1 MSIHPPARSR
11 RGLKFWIGRILLG
24 LLFLMISLG
33 IIGAIY
39 QAIGVNRDRR
49 NFPPPGQLV
58 DVGGYQLHIYCTGA
72 ENTGNPTVILE
83 TLSGGLSPYWAWV
96 QPEVAK
102 VTRVCSYD
110 RAGRAWSEPSP
121 QPQDLP
127 QTVDA
132 LHTLLAKASIAPPY
146 VLVGHSI
153 GGLYVRQFAADHP
166 AEVVGMVL
174 VDAAHPEQFD
184 RHPEMWAQT
193 ENFMPILASFPFL
206 ARIGLFRFYFASGG
220 EIDFQDLPSRQHDEV
235 AAAWSTPK
243 YFNSQRA
250 ELMSAA
256 EIYRQA
262 HELGSLDELPLAV
275 ISAGTN
281 QPAGWAALQAELAKL
296 SSNQIHQTIEE
307 ASHASLAFNPQHAQV
322 VSTAILQVVDAA
334 RTGQPL
340 Q

>member
-1 MSIHPPARSR
+1 MSIHTTARSR

-24 LLFLMISLG
+24 LLVLLISLG

-39 QAIGVNRDRR
+39 QAIGIAQDARD
-49 NFPPPGQLV
+49 FLPPGQLV
-58 DVGGYQLHIYCTGA
+58 DVGGCQLHIYCTGP
-72 ENTGNPTVILE
+72 ENSGNPTVILE

-102 VTRVCSYD
+102 VTRICSYD
-110 RAGRAWSEPSP
+110 RAGRAWSDPSP
-121 QPQDLP
+121 QAQDLP
-127 QTVDA
+127 QTADA
-132 LHTLLAKASIAPPY
+132 LHTLLAKAGIAPPY

-184 RHPEMWAQT
+184 WHPELWAET
-193 ENFMPILASFPFL
+193 ESYMQMSSIFPFL

-220 EIDFQDLPSRQHDEV
+220 EIDFQDLPSRQRDEV

-243 YFNSQRA
+243 YFNNQRS

-262 HELGSLDELPLAV
+262 HELGPLGELPLAV

-281 QPAGWAALQAELAKL
+281 LPTGWAALQADLATL
-296 SSNQIHQTIEE
+296 SVNQTHQTIEE
-307 ASHASLAFNPQHAQV
+307 ASHASLAFNPQHAYI
-322 VSTAILQVVDAA
+322 VSTTILQVVDAA
-334 RTGQPL
+334 RKGQPVR
-340 Q
+340 

>member
-1 MSIHPPARSR
+1 MSIHTTDRSL

-24 LLFLMISLG
+24 FLVLLISLG

-39 QAIGVNRDRR
+39 QAIGIAQDAR

-58 DVGGYQLHIYCTGA
+58 DVGGYQLHIYCTGV

-83 TLSGGLSPYWAWV
+83 TSAGGLSSYWGWI

-110 RAGRAWSEPSP
+110 RAGRAWSDPSP
-121 QPQDLP
+121 QLQDLP
-127 QTVDA
+127 QTADA
-132 LHTLLAKASIAPPY
+132 LHTLLIKANVAPPF

-153 GGLYVRQFAADHP
+153 GGPYVRKFAADHP

-174 VDAAHPEQFD
+174 VDSAHPEQFD
-184 RHPEMWAQT
+184 RHPEMWAQV
-193 ENFMPILASFPFL
+193 ENFMPILASFPFF
-206 ARIGLFRFYFASGG
+206 ARIGLFRIYFASGG

-235 AAAWSTPK
+235 TAAWSTPQ

-262 HELGSLDELPLAV
+262 HELGSLGELPLAV

-281 QPAGWAALQAELAKL
+281 QPAGWAALQTELATL
-296 SSNQIHQTIEE
+296 SSNQIHQTIEA
-307 ASHASLAFNPQHAQV
+307 ASHASLAFNPQHAHM
-322 VSTAILQVVDAA
+322 VSTTILQVVDAV

-340 Q
+340 R

>member
-1 MSIHPPARSR
+1 MSIHTTARPR
-11 RGLKFWIGRILLG
+11 RGFKFWLGRSLLG
-24 LLFLMISLG
+24 LLVLLISLG
-33 IIGAIY
+33 IIGTIY
-39 QAIGVNRDRR
+39 QAIGANQDTR

-58 DVGGYQLHIYCTGA
+58 DVGGYQLHLYCIGA

-83 TLSGGLSPYWAWV
+83 TLAGGLSPYWAWV

-110 RAGRAWSEPSP
+110 RAGRAWSDPSP
-121 QPQDLP
+121 QLQDLP

-132 LHTLLAKASIAPPY
+132 LHTLLVKANVAPPF

-153 GGLYVRQFAADHP
+153 GGLYMRKFAADHST
-166 AEVVGMVL
+166 EVVGMVL
-174 VDAAHPEQFD
+174 VDSAHPEQFD
-184 RHPEMWAQT
+184 RHPELWAQT
-193 ENFMPILASFPFL
+193 ENFMPILASFPFF
-206 ARIGLFRFYFASGG
+206 ARIGLFRLYFASGG
-220 EIDFQDLPSRQHDEV
+220 EIDFQDLPPRQHDEV
-235 AAAWSTPK
+235 AAAWSIPK

-256 EIYRQA
+256 DIYRQA
-262 HELGSLDELPLAV
+262 HELGSLGEMPLAV

-281 QPAGWAALQAELAKL
+281 QPAGWSALQADLATL

-307 ASHASLAFNPQHAQV
+307 ASHASLAFNPQHAQM
-322 VSTAILQVVDAA
+322 VSKTILQVVDAV

-340 Q
+340 R